1 MADPSDTW
9 PTHDSTERPWR
20 SAVRGRRDDR
30 LVTSVRVALPPSI
43 ARARWVPD
51 AHTEALLDRSA
62 TALRALDVHHG
73 SRLAPLGSVLG
84 RTEAVASSRIED
96 ESASIDDLARALVGI
111 RANPGAT
118 AVVRASGSVEHLVS
132 SADFGTVTEAA
143 LLEAHRLLMRDDP
156 VDGRYAG
163 RYRDVQNWIGGGATP
178 RDARYVPPPP
188 ELVAPLMADL
198 FAFVRRVDLHPIAQ
212 AAIAHAQFESI
223 HPFTD
228 GNGRIGRALIG
239 AVLRRRGV
247 TTTVTAPVATALA
260 ADRRR
265 YFRHLE
271 QYRDGRVT
279 GFVVDLA
286 LAIGTVCDEATLSA
300 LMLAE
305 HDADRVARPCASGPH
320 AVVGRALADD
330 PVLTEEHL
338 HTLLPVDRAERVVA
352 DLVHAGV
359 LRPVTRRRRDR
370 AWVAPAVVAELE
382 SFEQRVQ
389 AAVSDRRPAALAGR
403 EPAAA

>member
-1 MADPSDTW
+1 MAHRSDTW
-9 PTHDSTERPWR
+9 PTHERSERPWR
-20 SAVRGRRDDR
+20 SAVRGCRDDR
-30 LVTSVRVALPPSI
+30 LVTTVRVSLPPSI
-43 ARARWVPD
+43 ARARWTPD
-51 AHTEALLDRSA
+51 DDTVALLDRSA

-96 ESASIDDLARALVGI
+96 ESATIDDQARALVGI
-111 RANPGAT
+111 RATAGAT
-118 AVVRASGSVEHLVS
+118 AVVRAGGAVEHLVS
-132 SADFGTVTEAA
+132 GAGSGTVTEAS

-178 RDARYVPPPP
+178 RDAVSVPPPP

-198 FAFVRRVDLHPIAQ
+198 FAFVHRVDLHPIAQ

-271 QYRDGRVT
+271 QYRDGKVT

-300 LMLAE
+300 LLLAE
-305 HDADRVARPCASGPH
+305 HDADRSVGPCASGPH

-330 PVLTEEHL
+330 PVLTEAHL
-338 HTLLPVDRAERVVA
+338 DTLLTADEVERVTH
-352 DLVHAGV
+352 DLVSAGV
-359 LRPVTRRRRDR
+359 LRTVTGRRRDR
-370 AWVAPAVVAELE
+370 AWVAPAVVDELE
-382 SFEQRVQ
+382 AFEQRVQ
-389 AAVSDRRPAALAGR
+389 AAVGRRERTAA
-403 EPAAA
+403 